1 MAIINSY
8 PIEVPTATD
17 LILFSDIS
25 GGNVTKNTTVQ
36 SIVDL
41 ANAVQLGYTSLVQ
54 LLTQTST
61 NAPVATEV
69 YNNTG
74 QTYTWSYVS
83 DGVYRI
89 TSTGTPFTVNKTV
102 VFANAGVFAPA
113 IGANTQWSLI
123 SSSIIELTSL
133 NLNST
138 QNELITNGSFEVKI
152 YS

>member
-1 MAIINSY
+1 MAIINNY
-8 PIEVPTATD
+8 PEDIPNVDD
-17 LILFSDIS
+17 LLLGTKVSTS
-25 GGNVTKNTTVQ
+25 GNSTKNFTVS
-36 SIVDL
+36 SIIGLSTDS
-41 ANAVQLGYTSLVQ
+41 AYKSLVQ
-54 LLTQTST
+54 LLTQTGT
-61 NAPVATEV
+61 NPPVATEV
-69 YNNTG
+69 HNNTG

-89 TSTGTPFTVNKTV
+89 TSTGTPFTANKTV
-102 VFANAGVFAPA
+102 VFANAGVYAPA

-152 YS
+152 YN